1 MLIPVINPW
10 FKNQLKV
17 LTLKPD
23 FKIFIFY
30 FFAVNKI
37 FKKSVTLSLIMFT
50 NYLNLDTKSIP
61 AVGH

>member
-1 MLIPVINPW
+1 MLLPVINPW

-17 LTLKPD
+17 LTLEPN

-37 FKKSVTLSLIMFT
+37 FKKSVRLSVIMFT
-50 NYLNLDTKSIP
+50 NYLNLDKKAIS